1 MVLSLSH
8 TERECWRVLSQS
20 VRGDTNAMSM
30 LSLCLF
36 LPLILSATPQ
46 KFNVSSDGGCL
57 KCGDSCLSA
66 VMTSLPGCLAPALAA
81 AGVPVPDMGLSMGVV
96 SCVKDIFSASTSCK
110 GCVESL
116 VCCVTDSC
124 K

>member
-1 MVLSLSH
+1 
-8 TERECWRVLSQS
+8 
-20 VRGDTNAMSM
+20 
-30 LSLCLF
+30 
-36 LPLILSATPQ
+36 
-46 KFNVSSDGGCL
+46 
-57 KCGDSCLSA
+57 
-66 VMTSLPGCLAPALAA
+66 MTSLPGCLAPALAA